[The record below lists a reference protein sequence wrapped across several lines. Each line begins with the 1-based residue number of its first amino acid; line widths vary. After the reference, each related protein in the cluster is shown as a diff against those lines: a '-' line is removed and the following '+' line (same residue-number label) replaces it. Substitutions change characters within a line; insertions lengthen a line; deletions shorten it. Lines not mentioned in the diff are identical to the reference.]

1 MEVDS
6 EEVKRHL
13 DILGYTH
20 IEPSLLNDFVKD
32 LKKIIEYDRKYNNI
46 SQLSTSLYKDW
57 DQSYSQRMKNS
68 TPNKNAIG
76 RNCTTNG
83 DEHEDEINLITKRK
97 NQNCMSQTI
106 SKIIDLHNTTPANK
120 KPKCESEFM
129 PTKCYFCGSI
139 PMENQPRMKV
149 KHNLNP
155 LHTLHLGITFDIEF

>member
-20 IEPSLLNDFVKD
+20 IEPSLLNDFIED
-32 LKKIIEYDRKYNNI
+32 LKKIIEYDRKHNNV
-46 SQLSTSLYKDW
+46 SQLSASLYKDW

-68 TPNKNAIG
+68 TPNKNAID
-76 RNCTTNG
+76 RNRTTDRN
-83 DEHEDEINLITKRK
+83 EHEDEANLMTKRK
-97 NQNCMSQTI
+97 NQNCISQT
-106 SKIIDLHNTTPANK
+106 SKTIDLHNTTPLNK
-120 KPKCESEFM
+120 RSKCESEFT
-129 PTKCYFCGSI
+129 PTKCYFCGCI

-149 KHNLNP
+149 KHSLNP